1 MIIKKIII
9 RNFRSYYKENTFELV
24 NGLNLIIGAN
34 GDGKTTFFEALDW
47 LFRTDGT
54 KNMDTKYISKKRSE
68 ELDPS
73 ESDMVSVT
81 MHYEHDNTNKIL
93 EKSFKF
99 TKASDK
105 EINTS
110 NYDYTLI
117 TDDGVE
123 RFVKNGTFFDYDISS
138 DIRKYIMFKGEIDL
152 DIFQKSSALKMLV
165 DTFSDVRDFETY
177 FQFME
182 FATEKAEKAKDH
194 AQDQDKKNADK
205 IKSFRRIIETEK
217 GILSDIEREIN
228 QKANEATNFESLLKN
243 IEKSKEASQLLKAV
257 NRRIQKLTEKRDST
271 RGLIREDYTI
281 NLLDDLWVL
290 MGFGDIAEE
299 YSNKIHRLIDKRQQL
314 NDEYLLQLGAEKYKE
329 KIKTDFIPLPVNV
342 PGYKYLQKMID
353 QEICMCCNRPAEK
366 GSDAWKY
373 IKQRLDEFMES
384 TTVSKDTDKIEP
396 LFVNNYISELQKRE
410 NILSDNLPDILKLR
424 YKISEAIAFNNRLHN
439 DVRKLESNI
448 DNEFEQKKRILAQS
462 DGLTEDQLL
471 ANFENISNWTNQQRD
486 AEDRIKTLKAK
497 RNEHRAILEDNQNKL
512 GNLAKGTTAELY
524 KNFWDIIR
532 RIAKAFKEAKEAN
545 KTNLLHMIEDES
557 NIFLDKLN
565 VDDFKGTI
573 RIIEKGKEEAEAVL
587 MNNDNTRIFNPN
599 TALRTTYL
607 MSVLFAVG
615 EIASRK
621 KESPFPLIFDAPTSS
636 FTEKKESE
644 FFDVIS
650 KLNKQVIIVTKS
662 FLHDNGNGIQTLKTS
677 EVKKLNGRVF
687 RIEKKRPFDDRK
699 LGTIQTVVTPI

>member
-1 MIIKKIII
+1 
-9 RNFRSYYKENTFELV
+9 
-24 NGLNLIIGAN
+24 
-34 GDGKTTFFEALDW
+34 
-47 LFRTDGT
+47 
-54 KNMDTKYISKKRSE
+54 
-68 ELDPS
+68 
-73 ESDMVSVT
+73 
-81 MHYEHDNTNKIL
+81 
-93 EKSFKF
+93 
-99 TKASDK
+99 
-105 EINTS
+105 
-110 NYDYTLI
+110 
-117 TDDGVE
+117 
-123 RFVKNGTFFDYDISS
+123 
-138 DIRKYIMFKGEIDL
+138 
-152 DIFQKSSALKMLV
+152 
-165 DTFSDVRDFETY
+165 
-177 FQFME
+177 ME

-205 IKSFRRIIETEK
+205 IKGFRRIIETEK
-217 GILSDIEREIN
+217 GILSDIEREIH

-257 NRRIQKLTEKRDST
+257 NRRIQKLTDKRDST

-299 YSNKIHRLIDKRQQL
+299 YSNKIHGLIDKRQQL

-396 LFVNNYISELQKRE
+396 LFVNNFIPELQKRE

-532 RIAKAFKEAKEAN
+532 RIANAFKEAKEAN

-636 FTEKKESE
+636 FTEKKESK